1 MRFMIE
7 AISSPRPVRRFIV
20 EHIFVNAYRQ
30 YGRCHRELRE
40 SGNSEILG
48 QKSGKGSEIAV
59 SEIDGN
65 EICGNEIYRNH
76 VPAFR
81 AHKSPYNLDNKISNT
96 KRNK

>member
-7 AISSPRPVRRFIV
+7 AINSPRPIQRFIV

-40 SGNSEILG
+40 SGNSELLC
-48 QKSGKGSEIAV
+48 QTYGKGSEIAV
-59 SEIDGN
+59 SEIDGG
-65 EICGNEIYRNH
+65 EIDGND

>member
-7 AISSPRPVRRFIV
+7 AINSPRPVRRFIV

-30 YGRCHRELRE
+30 YGRCHREVRE
-40 SGNSEILG
+40 SGNSELRC
-48 QKSGKGSEIAV
+48 QALSKGSEIEV
-59 SEIDGN
+59 TEFDGGEIDGAD
-65 EICGNEIYRNH
+65 IDGND

-81 AHKSPYNLDNKISNT
+81 AHKNPYNLDNQNIKQ